1 MSENIA
7 EANEPPYSATETQH
21 RNLALLVYVLQ
32 VFGFVTGGLT
42 WLAAMLVNYL
52 KMSEVRGTWLESH
65 FRWQLNTFWYGL
77 LWSFVAALFW
87 LVLLGW
93 LAGGIV
99 TVWLLYRIIKGLLY
113 LNDSKP
119 IIF

>member
-1 MSENIA
+1 MSEHIA
-7 EANEPPYSATETQH
+7 EANEAADSTAETQH

-32 VFGFVTGGLT
+32 GFGFVTDGLT
-42 WLAAMLVNYL
+42 WLAALLVNYL

-93 LAGGIV
+93 LAGGLV

>member
-1 MSENIA
+1 
-7 EANEPPYSATETQH
+7 
-21 RNLALLVYVLQ
+21 
-32 VFGFVTGGLT
+32 
-42 WLAAMLVNYL
+42 
-52 KMSEVRGTWLESH
+52 
-65 FRWQLNTFWYGL
+65 
-77 LWSFVAALFW
+77 
-87 LVLLGW
+87 

>member
-1 MSENIA
+1 
-7 EANEPPYSATETQH
+7 
-21 RNLALLVYVLQ
+21 
-32 VFGFVTGGLT
+32 
-42 WLAAMLVNYL
+42 
-52 KMSEVRGTWLESH
+52 
-65 FRWQLNTFWYGL
+65 L

-113 LNDSKP
+113 LNDGKP

>member
-7 EANEPPYSATETQH
+7 EANEPPDSATETQH

-42 WLAAMLVNYL
+42 WLAALLVNYL